1 MQTLTPSAS
10 IEASVC
16 DRWLILMCLHELLI
30 GKSMVYCMD
39 VLSFRK
45 ECWRLALGVQA
56 DDFGTQIR
64 FLTSVA
70 IPTDLL
76 SSNIFALIGLPKCG
90 IICFGLNLLLDLILR
105 EWI

>member
-1 MQTLTPSAS
+1 MANFDAVAWTVDWQIDGFLYGRANYSERSKGLAS
-10 IEASVC
+10 
-16 DRWLILMCLHELLI
+16 
-30 GKSMVYCMD
+30 
-39 VLSFRK
+39 
-45 ECWRLALGVQA
+45 GVRA

-90 IICFGLNLLLDLILR
+90 IICFGSNLLLNLILR
-105 EWI
+105 E